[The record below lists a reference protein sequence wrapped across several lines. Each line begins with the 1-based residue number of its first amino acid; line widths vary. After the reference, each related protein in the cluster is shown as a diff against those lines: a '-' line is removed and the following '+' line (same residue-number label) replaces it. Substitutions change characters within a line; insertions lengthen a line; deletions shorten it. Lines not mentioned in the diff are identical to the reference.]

1 MKRCDFFKASGG
13 LAGLGLFSG
22 SAKSELAAS
31 DIIVFGLGGFGSRMI
46 SRLSYDMTPLFERDH
61 PVPTFVVLDTNQNLA
76 FESAGKISASSLVIL
91 MAGMGGVT
99 GTNLMPQL
107 AEQIR
112 RSGALIVSV
121 VTVPENDIMSA
132 QKLSQL
138 ENASDVVFVRKL
150 AVPSAVS
157 NIELCV
163 TERARSL
170 LDAEKWMLQCTGGLL
185 QAVAMPT
192 RTNIGVQEIRR
203 FVEGADSAA
212 YGSAYGRNG
221 RKIGSSVKAIID
233 QILAEQ
239 GETESKS
246 IQSALIVCSGLAEEL
261 RWPNVQAAKD
271 EFCKLLGPDT
281 PCLFGVQTN
290 EYGGPFRVKT
300 DVWLAFA

>member
-1 MKRCDFFKASGG
+1 MKRCDFFKAIGG

-22 SAKSELAAS
+22 WAKSELVVS

-46 SRLSYDMTPLFERDH
+46 SRLSCDMTPLFESDH
-61 PVPTFVVLDTNQNLA
+61 PVPTFVALDTNQNLA
-76 FESAGKISASSLVIL
+76 FESVEKTTDSSLVIL
-91 MAGMGGVT
+91 MAGMGGST

-112 RSGALIVSV
+112 RSGALTVSV

-185 QAVAMPT
+185 QAVA
-192 RTNIGVQEIRR
+192 
-203 FVEGADSAA
+203 
-212 YGSAYGRNG
+212 
-221 RKIGSSVKAIID
+221 K
-233 QILAEQ
+233 
-239 GETESKS
+239 
-246 IQSALIVCSGLAEEL
+246 
-261 RWPNVQAAKD
+261 RW
-271 EFCKLLGPDT
+271 
-281 PCLFGVQTN
+281 
-290 EYGGPFRVKT
+290 RH
-300 DVWLAFA
+300 